1 MKKLGKILSEIL
13 GKLSNLDD
21 KVSNLDD
28 KVSKLDDKVS
38 KLDDKVSKLDDKVSK
53 LDDKVSKLEARVSI
67 VETKVDEVYSLK
79 GKIEESH
86 QWLGVLYHNSL
97 VHKAE
102 VDQLNHRVTVVE
114 GALSGAAKSLEPL
127 KKAQ

>member
-21 KVSNLDD
+21 KVSN
-28 KVSKLDDKVS
+28 
-38 KLDDKVSKLDDKVSK
+38 LDDKVSK